1 LPALTA
7 QSDGG
12 AAQLGLM
19 DFSSATADDAVFN
32 SDVYVKGTLYAD
44 KIKANQVEGLE
55 VLTDKISSLAD
66 TLAKD
71 KTTST
76 ASTTTGLSSNS
87 SVNFNNLQ
95 AVNLV
100 ALAQIESKGGLIV
113 DKDATFNGKTIFEL
127 LAEFNGNVNFK
138 KQATFNSDAGGL
150 AVIKKGD
157 KKVQIKYLTPYDQA
171 PIVVANWSTDSDDS
185 DAQAALFE
193 AGYNFL
199 ITKSDEKGFWIY
211 LNKPAD
217 QDVKL
222 NWIAT
227 AVKDAKITASD
238 QNAQ

>member
-1 LPALTA
+1 
-7 QSDGG
+7 
-12 AAQLGLM
+12 
-19 DFSSATADDAVFN
+19 
-32 SDVYVKGTLYAD
+32 
-44 KIKANQVEGLE
+44 
-55 VLTDKISSLAD
+55 
-66 TLAKD
+66 
-71 KTTST
+71 
-76 ASTTTGLSSNS
+76 
-87 SVNFNNLQ
+87 
-95 AVNLV
+95 LV
-100 ALAQIESKGGLIV
+100 VLAQIESKGGLVV
-113 DKDATFNGKTIFEL
+113 DKDATFNGKTIFQL
-127 LAEFNGNVNFK
+127 LAEFNGNVNFN
-138 KQATFNSDAGGL
+138 KQVTFNANSGGFIT
-150 AVIKKGD
+150 IKKGAQ
-157 KKVQIKYLTPYDQA
+157 KVQVKYTAAYADP